1 MTYSQIAGNFDGTA
15 IAAGN
20 TLWFSSAFHVNGL
33 SSNTTTVVDFEDAA
47 ISFTAGGHFYSVPVP
62 NAEII
67 YSPTATASSTSFD
80 ALDNRWVTTVPT
92 TGLSG
97 NQLLD
102 AVAFPVT
109 TALPGGIQNVTWDG
123 NLVSNHMVSM
133 NWKWAAAVYP
143 TSQFSTNYNALGVKP
158 VDGNQ
163 TSQYKNSDHAGTPEN
178 FKNDVIGGA
187 TGGGGSNYTGSLS
200 ATAGV
205 STCAGTPVTRGDAA
219 TISFWGI
226 QNGQTL
232 IDSLNGGSSST
243 ALAQWLA
250 TTFPNLYGPTAGV
263 YSMVNSNGSYF
274 TNAQVASSY
283 INSFFNVSGQETN
296 AQILAS
302 ALAVYCTSS
311 TLAGG
316 IMAESSPYHFN
327 VSSHGIGAHTIGV
340 GSNGGFFGVPD
351 NDEVSVL
358 TLLEITNSQAS
369 NGIVSSSLLNAANTL
384 FSDINQEGDV

>member
-1 MTYSQIAGNFDGTA
+1 
-15 IAAGN
+15 
-20 TLWFSSAFHVNGL
+20 
-33 SSNTTTVVDFEDAA
+33 
-47 ISFTAGGHFYSVPVP
+47 
-62 NAEII
+62 
-67 YSPTATASSTSFD
+67 
-80 ALDNRWVTTVPT
+80 VPT

-97 NQLLD
+97 NQFLD

-109 TALPGGIQNVTWDG
+109 TALPGGIQNVSWDG
-123 NLVSNHMVSM
+123 ELVSNQMVSV
-133 NWKWAAAVYP
+133 NWQWAAAVYT
-143 TSQFSTNYNALGVKP
+143 TSQFSTSYNALGVKA
-158 VDGNQ
+158 VDDNK
-163 TSQYKNSDHAGTPEN
+163 TSQYKNSDHAGTPES

-205 STCAGTPVTRGDAA
+205 STCAGTPVARGDAA
-219 TISFWGI
+219 TIGFWGN

-232 IDSLNGGSSST
+232 IDSLNGGSSSM

-250 TTFPNLYGPTAGV
+250 TTFPNLYGHTAGV

-283 INSFFNVSGQETN
+283 INYFFNVSGQRTN

-316 IMAESSPYHFN
+316 IMAESSPYNFN
-327 VSSHGIGAHTIGV
+327 VSSHGIGSHTIGV
-340 GSNGGFFGVPD
+340 GSNGGVFGVPA
-351 NDEVSVL
+351 NHEVSVL

-369 NGIVSSSLLNAANTL
+369 SGIISSSLLNAANTL

>member
-1 MTYSQIAGNFDGTA
+1 M
-15 IAAGN
+15 
-20 TLWFSSAFHVNGL
+20 
-33 SSNTTTVVDFEDAA
+33 
-47 ISFTAGGHFYSVPVP
+47 
-62 NAEII
+62 
-67 YSPTATASSTSFD
+67 
-80 ALDNRWVTTVPT
+80 
-92 TGLSG
+92 
-97 NQLLD
+97 
-102 AVAFPVT
+102 T

-123 NLVSNHMVSM
+123 NLVSNKMVSV
-133 NWKWAAAVYP
+133 NWQWAAAVYP

-158 VDGNQ
+158 VDDNQ
-163 TSQYKNSDHAGTPEN
+163 TSQYRNSDHAGTPEN

-205 STCAGTPVTRGDAA
+205 STCAGTPVARGDAA
-219 TISFWGI
+219 TISFWDSP
-226 QNGQTL
+226 NGQTL
-232 IDSLNGGSSST
+232 IGSLNGGSSST
-243 ALAQWLA
+243 VLAQWLA
-250 TTFPNLYGPTAGV
+250 TTFPNLYGPSAGV

-283 INSFFNVSGQETN
+283 INHFFNVSGQKTN

-316 IMAESSPYHFN
+316 LMAESSPYNFN
-327 VSSHGIGAHTIGV
+327 VSSEGIGSHTIGV

-351 NDEVSVL
+351 NDDVSVL

-369 NGIVSSSLLNAANTL
+369 SGIVSSSLLNAANTL